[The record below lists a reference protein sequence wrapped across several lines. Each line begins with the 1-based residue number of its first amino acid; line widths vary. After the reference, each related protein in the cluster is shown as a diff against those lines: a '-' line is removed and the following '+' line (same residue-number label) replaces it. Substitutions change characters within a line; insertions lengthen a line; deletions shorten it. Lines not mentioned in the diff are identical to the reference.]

1 MTLRKQ
7 TRQLLKYEAST
18 DDILKKRSAA
28 LAICDW
34 YVVLHS
40 DSRYAT
46 SEMLR
51 GDAATVRKRLIRISI
66 QTEAKLKRTN
76 VPEPRDLQRRVD
88 QMIADFATESPGDSE
103 SEPTTLA
110 AAGGGAAV
118 DEGWQL
124 VELIQRIIAP
134 DFWQPQGGPGVVRYF
149 ALKRAL
155 VVRATS
161 DVQQQVQ
168 ELLMALR

>member
-88 QMIADFATESPGDSE
+88 QMIADFATESPGDCE
-103 SEPTTLA
+103 SEPTTLV

-134 DFWQPQGGPGVVRYF
+134 DFWQPQGGPGIVRYF
-149 ALKRAL
+149 ALKRAI

-161 DVQQQVQ
+161 DVHQQVQ